1 MANTIRDMIKSPE
14 FICGIELVSTFGILQ
29 VEGKELMEFANQV
42 MASKQF
48 DFISITD
55 NAGGNP
61 MLAPETIGH
70 PLLEKGYS
78 VNIHLTCKDRNRNAL
93 EMKAW
98 QYASDGFNNILALSG
113 DYPIAGYSGIA
124 RPVFDVDSVVL
135 IKMLNDMNE
144 GLIVPVR
151 KGKEMT
157 LSRTDFCVSATV
169 SPFKKHEG
177 EYLTQLFKMEKK
189 INAGAEY
196 FIIQVGYDSRKWAEL
211 LTYVKMKNLNV
222 PMLANIYVLT
232 KGVAR
237 LFNQNIIPGCNV
249 SDKFLKIIN
258 KQAESPDRGRAFFL
272 ELAAKQ
278 YAIAKGLGFKGA
290 YLGGA
295 HKSETAGKILDIV
308 KSFSPDDWKGFY
320 KEIQYPLEK
329 EFYLFAL
336 DENTGYPKQEYSRKY
351 ANSIRPVSRF
361 IRRVF
366 TTPPILVLSKIVH
379 LLVFNTKSPFYYM
392 IRLFYRIVDKSK
404 LLTKLFHFPENI
416 GKRMLYGCRDCGD
429 CSLFDVA
436 YLCPESK
443 CSKNQR
449 NGPCGG
455 SKKGKCEVDDK
466 KCIWFKAYKRL
477 KSFGQERDNL
487 DGPIIITDA
496 NLLETS
502 GWQNYFLGRDH
513 TSKLLK

>member
-1 MANTIRDMIKSPE
+1 MENQIRELLQSSK
-14 FICGIELVSTFGILQ
+14 FIWGCELVSTFGILQ
-29 VEGKELMEFANQV
+29 VEAKELMEFANQV
-42 MASKQF
+42 MVSGKW

-61 MLAPETIGH
+61 MLAPETIGK
-70 PLLEKGYS
+70 PLLEKGYN

-124 RPVFDVDSVVL
+124 RPVFDIDSVVL
-135 IKMLNDMNE
+135 IKMLSDMNK

-151 KGKEMT
+151 KGKTMT
-157 LSRTDFCVSATV
+157 LSQTNFCVSATV
-169 SPFKKHEG
+169 SPFKKYEG
-177 EYLTQLFKMEKK
+177 EYMTQLFKMEKK
-189 INAGAEY
+189 IKAGAEY

-211 LTYVKMKNLNV
+211 LTYNKMKNLNV
-222 PMLANIYVLT
+222 PMLANVYVLT

-249 SDKFLKIIN
+249 SDKFLAKIN
-258 KQAESPDRGRAFFL
+258 KQAESPDRGKKYFL

-278 YAIAKGLGFKGA
+278 CAIAKGLGFNGV

-295 HKSETAGKILDIV
+295 HKIETTDAILKIY
-308 KSFSPDDWKGFY
+308 KSFGPDDWKEFY
-320 KEIQYPLEK
+320 KEIQYPLEN
-329 EFYLFAL
+329 EFYLFKL
-336 DENTGYPKQEYSRKY
+336 DEKTGYPMPEYSKKY
-351 ANSIRPVSRF
+351 ARSIKPGVRF
-361 IRRVF
+361 IKGIF
-366 TTPPILVLSKIVH
+366 CTPPVLILSRIVH
-379 LLVFNTKSPFYYM
+379 VLLFNTKSPFYYM
-392 IRLFYRIVDKSK
+392 IRLFYRIIDKSTF
-404 LLTKLFHFPENI
+404 LTKLFHFAENI
-416 GKRMLYGCRDCGD
+416 GKQILYGCRDCGD
-429 CSLFDVA
+429 CSLFDIG

-455 SKKGKCEVDDK
+455 SRKGKCEVDDK
-466 KCIWFKAYKRL
+466 KCIWFRAYKRL
-477 KSFGQERDNL
+477 KLSGKERSNF

-496 NLLETS
+496 DLLEKS

-513 TSKLLK
+513 TSKIQQ